1 MFSKRIRT
9 MPRVNAL
16 SGRGG
21 NEAPTFS
28 VLGDDIVIKGNVT
41 AAADLHV
48 DGRIE
53 GDIACKSIVQGEAS
67 VIVGSIEAETVRIAG
82 HVAGAITAREV
93 TVLKSARI
101 EGDVSYDVL
110 TIEQG
115 AQLEGR
121 LSPNG
126 SAPSLARQSQTG
138 EAQLILAGPAE

>member
-1 MFSKRIRT
+1 
-9 MPRVNAL
+9 MPRVSSL
-16 SGRGG
+16 SGRGS
-21 NEAPTFS
+21 NDASTFS
-28 VLGDDIVIKGNVT
+28 ILGGDIVIKGNIT
-41 AAADLHV
+41 AAADIHI

-67 VIVGSIEAETVRIAG
+67 VIVGSIEAESVRIAG
-82 HVAGAITAREV
+82 HVAGAISAREV

-101 EGDVSYDVL
+101 EGDVTYDTL

-126 SAPSLARQSQTG
+126 GKPGLARINEVG
-138 EAQLILAGPAE
+138 EAQLILAGPAAAE